1 MAKILFIIVATL
13 TLCLASCRDVVD
25 PTLSDAERL
34 MTEHPDSALALLQTI
49 IEPEELTGDSNRAL
63 YALLFTQAQHKNYI
77 TIDNDSLIS
86 KAVDYFDSSDDA
98 YHRMLA
104 LYYQGEI
111 YRAAKDYVKALPVML
126 KAYRQA
132 SESDNYFW
140 IGMTARGISDI
151 YEQSYC
157 STEEVAFAEISL
169 ENFKLAKAQPHID
182 HAILQLAEACYNNES
197 FDKAVA
203 KAEEVR
209 DSAMKKADERIY
221 AEAIRLIG
229 ESYIGSKQYSKAL
242 SPLMEL
248 CKSDLA
254 VSDDSLFLGYA
265 YLQLGDIEHAKALI
279 HGNSNL
285 SSGIGNWINYEIAI
299 ALGASDVAMR
309 ALQRLEYE
317 EDSLLRRLLTQ
328 NIAGSQMNYYDFER
342 KLNEA
347 QLGNAQITLLGSSIV
362 VFVVISFLVLLI
374 IYYRKRRNDEID
386 RNLVIADL
394 LRETTK
400 KNNQWQSSVKTILSD
415 RFAVLDRLCA
425 IFYENSDSAV
435 AKRRVSDE
443 VNLLMKEISSDD
455 NKMAE
460 LAEYV
465 NTHYDGILTKLNH
478 DFPEFKGIDYK
489 LIIYSILGFSTP
501 VIAMFLTESKVSLI
515 YARRKRIKT
524 KIKSSD
530 SQYKD
535 FFIEAMS

>member
-1 MAKILFIIVATL
+1 MARILFIIVATL
-13 TLCLASCRDVVD
+13 TLCLVACRDVVD

-34 MTEHPDSALALLQTI
+34 MTERPDSALALLQTI
-49 IEPEELTGDSNRAL
+49 IEPEELTGESNRAL

-77 TIDNDSLIS
+77 TVDNDSLIS
-86 KAVDYFDSSDDA
+86 KAVDYFGSSDDA

-111 YRAAKDYVKALPVML
+111 YRVAKNYVKALPVML
-126 KAYRQA
+126 NAYRQA
-132 SESDNYFW
+132 SETDNYFW

-151 YEQSYC
+151 YEESYC

-169 ENFKLAKAQPHID
+169 EKFKLAKAQPHID
-182 HAILQLAEACYNNES
+182 HAILQLAEAFYNNES

-209 DSAMKKADERIY
+209 DSALKKSDERIY

-229 ESYIGSKQYSKAL
+229 ESYIGSKQYPKAL
-242 SPLMEL
+242 SPLGEL
-248 CKSDLA
+248 CKSKMA

-265 YLQLGDIEHAKALI
+265 YLQLGDIEHARALI

-285 SSGIGNWINYEIAI
+285 SSGIGNWMNYEIAI

-342 KLNEA
+342 KFNEA
-347 QLGNAQITLLGSSIV
+347 QLENARITLWGSSIV

-374 IYYRKRRNDEID
+374 MYYRKRRNDEID

-394 LRETTK
+394 LRETTM

-455 NKMAE
+455 NKIAE

-515 YARRKRIKT
+515 YARRKRIKN

-535 FFIEAMS
+535 FFLDAMS